1 MLIWHDHAIS
11 CIRADF
17 VEHSPKT
24 AMDGEGF
31 RTGPKIAGARP
42 KPGRQRVEH
51 LQQFLRA
58 CHARFL
64 GIGSNGGSLTAWPE
78 WNPCKKYTKNG
89 LPPSNP
95 RDSRTFFGSGT
106 RREGEMIGSLLD
118 GKETGTSWNTVKKVK
133 GLEPNQHLDW
143 QRFLFYLIAFSG
155 V

>member
-1 MLIWHDHAIS
+1 MTWS
-11 CIRADF
+11 CNIMHTCRF
-17 VEHSPKT
+17 RWTLSKT

-64 GIGSNGGSLTAWPE
+64 GIWNWIQWRQFDRWPE

-133 GLEPNQHLDW
+133 GAWTKPHLDW